1 MLQTWKKLHFYKA
14 LYKLSLPVTEDQLKG
29 GLNDNTGEKMHIWFH
44 SHNFTSAAW
53 NLSHFRSYDCP
64 QPVLVICIYISQYI
78 RSIRPNIYISHI
90 YMTWSYFVVKIVKY
104 CETFQAYKN
113 NFQHLELIKYGNV
126 IPKTLIWFS
135 LTVHIQIKTKRS
147 LGKDMAVSYEKPQT
161 SLFILSI
168 HSTVY

>member
-1 MLQTWKKLHFYKA
+1 M
-14 LYKLSLPVTEDQLKG
+14 
-29 GLNDNTGEKMHIWFH
+29 
-44 SHNFTSAAW
+44 
-53 NLSHFRSYDCP
+53 
-64 QPVLVICIYISQYI
+64 
-78 RSIRPNIYISHI
+78 
-90 YMTWSYFVVKIVKY
+90 KIVKY

>member
-1 MLQTWKKLHFYKA
+1 MLQTWIKLHFYKA
-14 LYKLSLPVTEDQLKG
+14 LYKLSLHVTEDQLKG
-29 GLNDNTGEKMHIWFH
+29 GLNDNMDEKMHIWFH

-64 QPVLVICIYISQYI
+64 QPRPCYIYISQYI
-78 RSIRPNIYISHI
+78 SSIIPNIYISHI

-126 IPKTLIWFS
+126 IPKTL
-135 LTVHIQIKTKRS
+135 
-147 LGKDMAVSYEKPQT
+147 M
-161 SLFILSI
+161 ILSYCTY
-168 HSTVY
+168 SNKD